1 MKYGLIGEHLTHSFS
16 KVIHEQIGDYV
27 YEIKEIEPQNVDA
40 FMKQRDFCAIN
51 VTIPYKE
58 TVIPYLD
65 YIDPSAKKIGA
76 VNTVVNKNGKLYG
89 YNTDYF
95 GMMALVSKIGLDIK
109 SKKVLVI
116 GTGGT
121 SKTATAV
128 INDLGAREIIY
139 VSNTDTKGALS
150 YDEVYKN
157 HTDIQIIFNT
167 SPVGMYPK
175 NGATPIDIEKFELL
189 EGIVDV
195 VYNPIRTNLVI
206 NAQQKGLLAQGG
218 LYMLGAQAV
227 YAYEYFMDT
236 KVDKSIC
243 DTVYNT
249 VLKQKDNI
257 ILTGMPSSG
266 KTTIGKILASKTG
279 KTFVDTDDEIIK
291 KIGMDIPSY
300 FAKYGEKAFRDVES
314 EVIKEVSVNN
324 NQIIATGGGAIL
336 REENITYLKQNGNIY
351 FLNRDLE
358 KLIPTSDRPLS
369 SDVDALK
376 RRYDERYPIY
386 KATADI
392 IINGNG
398 TPTEVANYIYGEYN
412 K

>member
-40 FMKQRDFCAIN
+40 FMRARDFCAIN

-109 SKKVLVI
+109 DKKVLVI

-128 INDLGAREIIY
+128 INDLGAKEIIY
-139 VSNTDTKGALS
+139 VSNIEVAGALS
-150 YDEVYKN
+150 YDEVYKS
-157 HTDIQIIFNT
+157 HTDAQIIFNT

-175 NGATPIDIEKFELL
+175 NGGIPIDITKFELL
-189 EGIVDV
+189 EGILDV

-206 NAQQKGLLAQGG
+206 KAQDKGLLAQGG

-236 KVDKSIC
+236 RVDKSIC

-279 KTFVDTDDEIIK
+279 KTFVDTDDEIVK

-300 FAKYGEKAFRDVES
+300 FAKYGEKAFRDIES

-336 REENITYLKQNGNIY
+336 KEENITYLKQNGNIY

-358 KLIPTSDRPLS
+358 KLIPTSNRPLS
-369 SDVDALK
+369 SDMDALK
-376 RRYDERYPIY
+376 KRYDERYPIY
-386 KATADI
+386 TKTADI

-398 TPTEVANYIYGEYN
+398 TPNEVANYVYGEYN

>member
-128 INDLGAREIIY
+128 INDLGATEIIY
-139 VSNTDTKGALS
+139 VSNTDTGGALS

-206 NAQQKGLLAQGG
+206 NAQQMGLLAQGG

-358 KLIPTSDRPLS
+358 RLIPTSDRPLS

-392 IINGNG
+392 IINGNA
-398 TPTEVANYIYGEYN
+398 TPDEVANYIYGEYN